1 MMLTIVWDVDDVLN
15 DLMTQWFHLGWKA
28 EHPECT
34 LSFDDLRHNPPDKVL
49 GIEREEYLVSMDRFR
64 VTEKGLNLSPNPEIL
79 AWFIEQGQQF
89 RHIAL
94 TARPL
99 ETAPD
104 VAAWVMRHFGAWIR
118 CFGVVPSRASGNQ
131 PIYDRSKI
139 DFLKWLQ
146 CGDVLVDDAD
156 ENVQD
161 AELLGMRTFQIAQ
174 PWNKST
180 LTTAALAGQLSD
192 LAARN

>member
-1 MMLTIVWDVDDVLN
+1 MLTIVWDVDDVLN
-15 DLMTQWFHLGWKA
+15 DLMLQWFHHAWKP

-34 LSFDDLRHNPPDKVL
+34 LSFDDLLHNPPHKIL
-49 GIEREEYLVSMDRFR
+49 GTEREDYLASMDQFR
-64 VTEKGLNLSPNPEIL
+64 RTGRGLELTPNPGIL
-79 AWFIEQGQQF
+79 DWFVQHGQTF

-104 VAAWVMRHFGAWIR
+104 VAAWVMRHFGTWIR
-118 CFGVVPSRASGNQ
+118 CFGVVPSRANGGA
-131 PIYDRSKI
+131 PVYDRSKI
-139 DFLKWLQ
+139 DFLKWLG
-146 CGDVLVDDAD
+146 CGDILVDDAD
-156 ENVQD
+156 ENIRD
-161 AELLGMRTFQIAQ
+161 AVSLGMRTFQIAQ

-180 LTTAALAGQLSD
+180 LTSAALGSKLSD